1 MFPDDPWKEI
11 SQDAIDLINT
21 EFLQVSI
28 DRRASTIRSIKH
40 KWFSEDEQ
48 LYCDLVSLESKV
60 GDRWLTTKEQ
70 ELKWI
75 TSTNL

>member
-28 DRRASTIRSIKH
+28 DRRASVLRAIQH

-48 LYCDLVSLESKV
+48 LYYDLLDLESKV
-60 GDRWLTTKEQ
+60 GDKWLTTKDQ
-70 ELKWI
+70 ELKWT